1 MMQPTLGHYL
11 VVGAILFGLGLFT
24 VVTRRN
30 AVGMLLGVELVLNA
44 AALNFVAFDHFVA
57 EARASGQVFAVFII
71 AFAASEAA
79 VALAIVL
86 QVYRTHRSI
95 AADELTEL
103 RH

>member
-1 MMQPTLGHYL
+1 MMHPGLTHYL
-11 VVGAILFGLGLFT
+11 AVAAILFVLGLFT

-30 AVGMLLGVELVLNA
+30 AVGMLLGVELILNA
-44 AALNFVAFDHFVA
+44 GALNFVAFNHYADGA
-57 EARASGQVFAVFII
+57 TMSGQVFAIFVV

-103 RH
+103 RR